1 MSCLGTAKKKK
12 ERSNSFGVG
21 WVSLKTTS
29 AKKVTIN
36 TTKTKTMEK
45 TFVDP
50 DEGRNMTGKWLGGVG
65 GGQVEGKG
73 T

>member
-1 MSCLGTAKKKK
+1 M
-12 ERSNSFGVG
+12 
-21 WVSLKTTS
+21 KTTS
-29 AKKVTIN
+29 TKKATIN
-36 TTKTKTMEK
+36 TTKTKTTKTKTMEK